1 MKKLFCTLLTVC
13 ILLSFAGCKLPSY
26 EDTNGEADFSLQT
39 ITEEDILR
47 AAGSTKIMASK
58 VSIND
63 NTVCKAQT
71 MSGVE
76 TLFSERLKNE
86 TLDLT
91 VSCAIT
97 KGNARLVLIL
107 DDKIIHDFA
116 INEENQHI
124 TLDNVTGKVCLR
136 LAGEAAGYVITWNMQ

>member
-1 MKKLFCTLLTVC
+1 MKKFFCTLLTVC
-13 ILLSFAGCKLPSY
+13 ILLSFAGCELPSY

-39 ITEEDILR
+39 ITEQDILR
-47 AAGSTKIMASK
+47 AAGSTKIMAFSSS
-58 VSIND
+58 VNGQ
-63 NTVCKAQT
+63 TTCKAKT
-71 MSGVE
+71 MNGVE
-76 TLFSERLKNE
+76 TLFEKKLNGQ